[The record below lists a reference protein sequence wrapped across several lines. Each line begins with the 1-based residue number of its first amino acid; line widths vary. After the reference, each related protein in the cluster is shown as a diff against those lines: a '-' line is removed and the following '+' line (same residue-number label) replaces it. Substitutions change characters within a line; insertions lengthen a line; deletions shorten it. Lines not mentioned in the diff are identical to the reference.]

1 MTAPVSVVT
10 PFYNTEAYLAQAIA
24 SVLAQT
30 RGDFEYILVD
40 NQSTDGSARIAA
52 EFAARDPRIRVVR
65 TPRFLGQIANYS
77 FALTQISAG
86 SRWCKMV
93 QADDW
98 ILPTCLAEM
107 VAVGESSPRVGMVA
121 SFTLDGTE
129 VKGSG
134 LPVDRSVFPG
144 RDVCRL
150 QLLEG
155 RFFFGSPTSVLY
167 RADVVRERQPFFDE
181 KVLHDDTERAYEIL
195 ATWDFGFV
203 HQVLSCLRR
212 NDESIMTRASAFN
225 PYLLDKYVVLK
236 RFGRTFLTDGEYAR
250 VFADIRGRYRR
261 YLGESVLARRD
272 ADFWRHH
279 QAGLASVGETLSR
292 GRRLRWAALAALGL
306 LAHPADTL
314 RLILGR

>member
-1 MTAPVSVVT
+1 MTVPISVVT

-40 NQSTDGSARIAA
+40 NQSTDGSGRIAA
-52 EFAARDPRIRVVR
+52 DFAAKDSRIRLVR
-65 TPRFLGQIANYS
+65 TPRFFSQIANYS
-77 FALTQISAG
+77 FAMAQISDG
-86 SRWCKMV
+86 SRWVKMV

-98 ILPTCLAEM
+98 ILPACLAEL
-107 VAVGESSPRVGMVA
+107 VAVGESSPRVGLVA

-167 RADVVRERQPFFDE
+167 RAEVVRERNPFFDE
-181 KVLHDDTERAYEIL
+181 TVLHDDTERAYEVL
-195 ATWDFGFV
+195 ETWDFGFV
-203 HQVLSCLRR
+203 HQVLSYCRR
-212 NDESIMTRASAFN
+212 HDEGIMTRASSYN

-236 RFGRTFLTDGEYAR
+236 RYGRKFLTDAEYSR
-250 VFADIRGRYRR
+250 VFADIRARYRR

-272 ADFWRHH
+272 AAFWKHH
-279 QAGLASVGETLSR
+279 QAGLASIGETLGR
-292 GRRLRWAALAALGL
+292 GRRIRLGLLAALGL
-306 LAHPADTL
+306 ILRPVEAL
-314 RLILGR
+314 RLLLGR

>member
-1 MTAPVSVVT
+1 
-10 PFYNTEAYLAQAIA
+10 
-24 SVLAQT
+24 
-30 RGDFEYILVD
+30 
-40 NQSTDGSARIAA
+40 
-52 EFAARDPRIRVVR
+52 
-65 TPRFLGQIANYS
+65 
-77 FALTQISAG
+77 
-86 SRWCKMV
+86 
-93 QADDW
+93 
-98 ILPTCLAEM
+98 
-107 VAVGESSPRVGMVA
+107 
-121 SFTLDGTE
+121 

-292 GRRLRWAALAALGL
+292 GRRLRWAALAVLGL